1 MCWGSK
7 MMKIPYPSVQT
18 SAIRDSTV
26 ADAQDPEAVQVGGSK
41 SWETAS
47 KNKGISALKIGKPE
61 TFEDT
66 LKKQRSAGVNYR
78 V

>member
-7 MMKIPYPSVQT
+7 LKLPTLHNQS
-18 SAIRDSTV
+18 SAIRDSAV

-47 KNKGISALKIGKPE
+47 KNKGISALKIGKSE